1 VVNLKPSDWLR
12 FHFRSKRLNNIVKYS
27 LKLDEKLTLIT
38 RLCEGRVIPP
48 LDWITQIFSLYDSL
62 LRELK
67 FSVPIDMRDRIE
79 QSLTALRLEL
89 LNASKTFLG
98 TGEVTP
104 TNILNVLV
112 VCRRVLESIVYNFLE
127 ELDEKLRE
135 AEEEFSGDILNRL
148 IGIEKKAKEKKI
160 PLLRG
165 DTG

>member
-1 VVNLKPSDWLR
+1 
-12 FHFRSKRLNNIVKYS
+12 
-27 LKLDEKLTLIT
+27 
-38 RLCEGRVIPP
+38 
-48 LDWITQIFSLYDSL
+48 
-62 LRELK
+62 
-67 FSVPIDMRDRIE
+67 MRDRIE

-160 PLLRG
+160 PLLKG
-165 DTG
+165 EVE